1 MRVQVVLC
9 SLLLVCALLGSMDS
23 GMASKTEDRYEPLK
37 RFSQVLDMVER
48 YYVRD
53 VTRNELVEGAVRG
66 MLQELDPHSSYMD
79 KEEFDEMQ
87 ESTSGEFSGIGIE
100 ISMKNGQL
108 VVVSPIEDTPA
119 YEAGMKSGDLI
130 VEIDGEPTEGIT
142 LLDAVRKIRGP
153 KGSTVKLTVLHKD
166 TKTPDRVTITRD
178 TIPIVSVKSEVL
190 EPGYVYLRVTRFNE
204 HTTEELHDALAKME
218 KKGPIK
224 GIVLDL
230 RNNPGGLL
238 DQAVS
243 LADTFLSEGKIVYIQ
258 GKEEKTRKDYM
269 AKSQSTDLD
278 VPMVV
283 LINAGSA
290 SASEI
295 VAGALQDHKRATLLG
310 EPTFGKGSVQTII
323 PLSDGG
329 GMKLTTALYY
339 TPNGRS
345 IQAEGIQPDLH
356 IPLAETQDNT
366 FIVRERDLNK
376 HIENHKNGD
385 NKAEDTERERIRK
398 MLEQDNQLRIGL
410 QLIKKQPVAVF

>member
-1 MRVQVVLC
+1 MRVQVLLC
-9 SLLLVCALLGSMDS
+9 SLLLLAVLLGSMDS
-23 GMASKTEDRYEPLK
+23 GLASKAENRYEPLK

-53 VTRNELVEGAVRG
+53 VTRDELVEGAVRG

-87 ESTSGEFSGIGIE
+87 VSTSGEFSGIGIE
-100 ISMKNGQL
+100 ISMRNGQL

-119 YEAGMKSGDLI
+119 YEAGLKSGDVI
-130 VEIDGEPTEGIT
+130 IEIDGEPTEGIT

-153 KGSTVKLTVLHKD
+153 KGTKVKLTVLHKD
-166 TKTPDRVTITRD
+166 TKTPDRVSITRD
-178 TIPIVSVKSEVL
+178 TIPIVSVKSDIL
-190 EPGYVYLRVTRFNE
+190 EDGYAYLRVTRFNE
-204 HTTEELHDALAKME
+204 HTTDELHDALKAIK
-218 KKGPIK
+218 KKGDIK
-224 GIVLDL
+224 GIILDL
-230 RNNPGGLL
+230 RSNPGGLL

-243 LADTFLSEGKIVYIQ
+243 LADTFLADGMIVYIQ
-258 GKEEKTRKDYM
+258 GKDEKTRKDYV
-269 AKSQSTDLD
+269 AKGQSSDLN

-295 VAGALQDHKRATLLG
+295 VAGALQDHKRALLIG

-339 TPNGRS
+339 TPSGRS

-356 IPLAETQDNT
+356 IPLAENQDNALV
-366 FIVRERDLNK
+366 VRERDLSK
-376 HIENHKNGD
+376 HIENEKNGD
-385 NKAEDTERERIRK
+385 KKDKDDDGERIRK

-410 QLIKKQPVAVF
+410 QLVKKQPPAQF